1 MPRPA
6 ASVRR
11 GQSPLRRRGWHG
23 AWAWGRRQAGPRT
36 GHLTDAARFRRG
48 PRWVPMRR
56 GESGQAIVEAAFVL
70 PAMVFLILC
79 AIQLAQIQQA
89 RLLAEYA
96 ASNAARAGIVHS
108 GDPGVMHDAALLS
121 VLPSA
126 GRTDDFK
133 RVGET
138 LLKLKARETILSTFG
153 VPIVR
158 VFVHGPRK
166 ADFARYGAH
175 LNGREIDFDDVRP
188 GATEATLLEIQ
199 VRYLYEMH
207 VPFANK
213 LIQTIW
219 MATHIGSGNRRA
231 LDGWKGWDLTS
242 PKALVPTGRPGRAVL
257 DQGPMADP
265 PGPPAFS
272 PAPRG
277 VAVPHLHR
285 LHQPGDGRAL
295 RVHHGG
301 ERLSALG
308 ALRLGGDQAA
318 LRGAGVRS
326 LCRR

>member
-1 MPRPA
+1 M
-6 ASVRR
+6 
-11 GQSPLRRRGWHG
+11 
-23 AWAWGRRQAGPRT
+23 
-36 GHLTDAARFRRG
+36 
-48 PRWVPMRR
+48 
-56 GESGQAIVEAAFVL
+56 EAAFVL

-96 ASNAARAGIVHS
+96 AFNAARAGIVHS

-166 ADFARYGAH
+166 ADFARYGAQ

-242 PKALVPTGRPGRAVL
+242 PKALVPTGPDAVALTRDLALAAKFDDGTPEGVNLGSLVLLGSRGRYYFPV
-257 DQGPMADP
+257 Q
-265 PGPPAFS
+265 AFYTMRMQS
-272 PAPRG
+272 NPFLKWA
-277 VAVPHLHR
+277 H
-285 LHQPGDGRAL
+285 
-295 RVHHGG
+295 
-301 ERLSALG
+301 E
-308 ALRLGGDQAA
+308 
-318 LRGAGVRS
+318 
-326 LCRR
+326 